1 MQLSIKADFAGV
13 QKALNA
19 LQQGVRERALASALN
34 KTMEQARTQM
44 TREITSEYAVDRAY
58 VRDRL
63 RIRRASFKAGV
74 FGMSAEL
81 VGGDGRKRSAN
92 MIRFVN
98 KFVTMA
104 QIRKSAKQGTTPQL
118 QFKVRRAG
126 GKKVITGAFI
136 GNNGRTVFI
145 RTTDKRL
152 PIKAVQTIDV
162 ASMFNQRK
170 INARV
175 VGLINEKFPELFA
188 REARYFTDKFNGKS

>member
-1 MQLSIKADFAGV
+1 MQISIKTDFVGV
-13 QKALNA
+13 QKALDSM
-19 LQQGVRERALASALN
+19 QRGIREKALASAIN
-34 KTMEQARTQM
+34 KTIEQARTQM
-44 TREITSEYAVDRAY
+44 TREITSEYAVERAY

-63 RIRRASFKAGV
+63 QIRRASFKAGV

-98 KFVTMA
+98 KFVTLV
-104 QIRKSAKQGTTPQL
+104 QIRKAAKTGTTPQL

-126 GKKVITGAFI
+126 GKQVITGAFI

-162 ASMFNQRK
+162 ASMFNQRR

-188 REARYFTDKFNGKS
+188 REARYFTDKFNGKA

>member
-1 MQLSIKADFAGV
+1 MLISIKTNFQDV
-13 QKALNA
+13 QKSLDS
-19 LQQGVRERALASALN
+19 LQRGVREKALASAIN
-34 KTMEQARTQM
+34 KTIEQARTQM
-44 TREITSEYAVDRAY
+44 TREIASEYAVDRAY

-63 RIRRASFKAGV
+63 RIKRASYKAGV

-81 VGGDGRKRSAN
+81 IGGNGKKRSAN

-104 QIRKSAKQGTTPQL
+104 AIRKAAKKGTTPQL
-118 QFKVRRAG
+118 QFKVRKAG
-126 GKKVITGAFI
+126 GKKLVTGAFI

-162 ASMFNQRK
+162 ASMFNQRR

-188 REARYFTDKFNGKS
+188 REARYFTDKFNGKA